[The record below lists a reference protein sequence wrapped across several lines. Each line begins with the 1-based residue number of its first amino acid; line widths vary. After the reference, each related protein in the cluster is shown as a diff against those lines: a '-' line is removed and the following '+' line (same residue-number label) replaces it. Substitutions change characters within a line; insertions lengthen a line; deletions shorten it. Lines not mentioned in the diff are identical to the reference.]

1 MGDHVVVLLLLLLED
16 TNTYSF
22 SRQATHAPRPSRD
35 VWNPLLNS
43 KSRCETN
50 SLGLRV
56 LGPPPPPPSP
66 PPPQTGAPSRTNVS
80 RTTCRSWY
88 QSSPAGSVNTKIES
102 MRFSALPG
110 EGGTPASGDTPA
122 GGGTP
127 AAAPFQKSIWL
138 LNGTMAGPA
147 LRMMSLV
154 VTTAVASAGQYAL
167 ENEQSAR

>member
-1 MGDHVVVLLLLLLED
+1 MGDHVVVVLLLLLED

-56 LGPPPPPPSP
+56 LEPPPPPP

-102 MRFSALPG
+102 MRFSALP
-110 EGGTPASGDTPA
+110 A
-122 GGGTP
+122 GGDTP